1 MCHVYIPPNRIY
13 RFSCSL
19 FHFDTLSSI
28 SFSLENN
35 QTFLT
40 IPEIKPASSSGS
52 RSPAK
57 KSHIV
62 NGKASPSGSNGRRVK
77 FPAKRVAAD
86 EDDELEKCFMKVTG
100 MTCSSCVANIERNLM
115 KMEGMVQ

>member
-1 MCHVYIPPNRIY
+1 MLFFILVVVYSI
-13 RFSCSL
+13 FVC
-19 FHFDTLSSI
+19 LSSI

-40 IPEIKPASSSGS
+40 IPEIKPTSSSGS
-52 RSPAK
+52 KSPAK
-57 KSHIV
+57 KSYVV

-77 FPAKRVAAD
+77 FPAKRIAAD
-86 EDDELEKCFMKVTG
+86 EDDDLEKCFMKVTG

-115 KMEGMVQ
+115 KMEGMIQ

>member
-1 MCHVYIPPNRIY
+1 MYVYLLI
-13 RFSCSL
+13 F
-19 FHFDTLSSI
+19 

-40 IPEIKPASSSGS
+40 IPEIKPTSS
-52 RSPAK
+52 PTK
-57 KSHIV
+57 KSYVV

-77 FPAKRVAAD
+77 FPAKRVVAD
-86 EDDELEKCFMKVTG
+86 EDDDLEKCFMKVTG

-115 KMEGMVQ
+115 KMEGMIQKS